1 MLFFIKLIWIPNIN
15 QFRNCNLKT
24 PEENEQWI
32 YNEVSW
38 QIVQR
43 TNQTMCIQKLFDG
56 YRVGNPIVLKPCQ
69 RISKYGYHVSI
80 VVVKSWIFC
89 LLN

>member
-1 MLFFIKLIWIPNIN
+1 MNNIIN

-38 QIVQR
+38 QIVPR

-80 VVVKSWIFC
+80 YLVS
-89 LLN
+89 